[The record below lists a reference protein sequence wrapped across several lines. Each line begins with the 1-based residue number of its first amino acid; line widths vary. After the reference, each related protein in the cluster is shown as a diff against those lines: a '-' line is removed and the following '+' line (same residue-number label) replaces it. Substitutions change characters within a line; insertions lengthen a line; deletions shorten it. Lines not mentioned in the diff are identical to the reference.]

1 MKKVQELSREE
12 AAEELAELARKIA
25 QADNAYYQNDEPDL
39 TDADYDVLK
48 HRNAEIE
55 ARFPEETRNASFGS
69 PNTRMLSSSV
79 QSGWGM
85 IPTR

>member
-39 TDADYDVLK
+39 TDADYDVTSK
-48 HRNAEIE
+48 
-55 ARFPEETRNASFGS
+55 TS
-69 PNTRMLSSSV
+69 
-79 QSGWGM
+79 
-85 IPTR
+85 